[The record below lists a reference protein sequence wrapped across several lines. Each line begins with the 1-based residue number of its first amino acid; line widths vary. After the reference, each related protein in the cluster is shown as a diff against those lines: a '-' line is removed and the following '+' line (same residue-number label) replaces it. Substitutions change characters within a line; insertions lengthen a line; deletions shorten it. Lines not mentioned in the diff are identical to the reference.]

1 MADIKI
7 GISTEGAA
15 KAKTDLNSVKA
26 AGEQVVATNEKI
38 EKSNQRVNNSFKGNA
53 GNIRNSAY
61 QLQDL
66 AVQIQGGTS
75 VTTALSQQLPQ
86 LLSGFGLLGVVAG
99 AAAAGLGLLIN
110 ATDLFSSKTEKLI
123 NQQKSTIASLKET
136 VDLIDQFSQGTKLLT
151 TTSADAFEQWLG
163 SFRKA
168 NEEGK
173 KELLDFLK
181 LQKIINDA
189 AAESA
194 TKEVDRIRERR
205 KNLSELNTQM
215 GLSPTLGFGMPF
227 SPITDAALADAE
239 LKQKK
244 LLDFQK
250 RTDAALNGDFGTATS
265 GGSAQTAMQTT
276 LQQRIDA
283 LKAEAQ
289 FIGVSNAEREY
300 GVMLAELEAQAK
312 RSNTSLDQKQLAV
325 IKELVFARD
334 AARSTEK
341 LNEYV
346 IQQQRTIELAAL
358 ETATLGMTERQHKKL
373 VESRQLEAN
382 IAKETMNMQPEQKK
396 IYADTARS
404 LLLIK
409 QQLDD
414 VAHAQ
419 SRSFGAGALN
429 ATKAYMDELG
439 NSAKDAKV
447 VFDNAFKGIE
457 DSMVS
462 AFQTGKLSFKSMIDQ
477 MMADITRMVVR
488 QALLK
493 PIYGAIGLGN
503 SGGGLGSLLSAG
515 ASLFGSSAQV
525 GLGNLYQASSGIMV
539 DDAGVSLMVGTPMA
553 TGTNYVPYDGFQA
566 TLHKGEAVVPAE
578 YNPMAGGK
586 SGETSITY
594 SPIINIDSRAD
605 QTQVRQLVLSAVQQG
620 QVDLVDRINRGQ
632 VRVRAS

>member
-15 KAKTDLNSVKA
+15 KAKTELNSVKD
-26 AGEQVVATNEKI
+26 AGEKVVATNQKVEA
-38 EKSNQRVNNSFKGNA
+38 SNAKVNASYRGMG
-53 GNIRNSAY
+53 GNIRNASY
-61 QLQDL
+61 QLQDFL
-66 AVQIQGGTS
+66 VQVQGGTS
-75 VTTALSQQLPQ
+75 ITTSLSQQLPQ
-86 LLSGFGLLGVVAG
+86 LLSGFGLIGVVAG
-99 AAAAGLGLLIN
+99 VAAAGLGIIITNL
-110 ATDLFSSKTEKLI
+110 DLFS
-123 NQQKSTIASLKET
+123 
-136 VDLIDQFSQGTKLLT
+136 TKLERSSKAQKTANDELKKTVAVFELFQET
-151 TTSADAFEQWLG
+151 TELITNKSANYIENWVIAYK
-163 SFRKA
+163 KA
-168 NEEGK
+168 
-173 KELLDFLK
+173 
-181 LQKIINDA
+181 
-189 AAESA
+189 S
-194 TKEVDRIRERR
+194 KEV
-205 KNLSELNTQM
+205 K
-215 GLSPTLGFGMPF
+215 
-227 SPITDAALADAE
+227 AE
-239 LKQKK
+239 LKEQLQLELDRAEIAAETARQELANLLVKRGLLGQDGAGASDYSGQPRDLETRGAEIK
-244 LLDFQK
+244 LRQTENWLK
-250 RTDAALNGDFGTATS
+250 RIQDLRSGKFDEARKGGDKQESLNI
-265 GGSAQTAMQTT
+265 T

-283 LKAEAQ
+283 LQSEAR

-300 GVMLAELEAQAK
+300 GVMLAELQAQADRSGLDVDDK
-312 RSNTSLDQKQLAV
+312 RVKK
-325 IKELVFARD
+325 IKELIYARD

-346 IQQQRTIELAAL
+346 IQQQKAIELAAL
-358 ETATLGMTERQHKKL
+358 EGATLGMTERQHKKL

-382 IAKETMNMQPEQKK
+382 IAKETMGMQPEQKRV
-396 IYADTARS
+396 YADTARS

-414 VAHAQ
+414 VSYAQ
-419 SRSFGAGALN
+419 SRSFGAGAIGSV
-429 ATKAYMDELG
+429 KAYMDELG
-439 NSAKDAKV
+439 NSAKDAKI

-477 MMADITRMVVR
+477 MMADITRMIVR

-493 PIYGAIGLGN
+493 PIYGAIGLGG

-515 ASLFGSSAQV
+515 ASLFGSSAQA

-539 DDAGVSLMVGTPMA
+539 DDAGMSLMVGTPMA

-578 YNPMAGGK
+578 YNPAAGGK

-594 SPIINIDSRAD
+594 SPIINIDSRTD

-632 VRVRAS
+632 VRVKAS

>member
-7 GISTEGAA
+7 GIGTEGVP
-15 KAKTDLNSVKA
+15 KTKTELKSIVA
-26 AGEQVVATNEKI
+26 EGEKVVATNEKI
-38 EKSNQRVNNSFKGNA
+38 EKSNQKVNSSFKGGA
-53 GNIRNSAY
+53 GQIRNSAY

-86 LLSGFGLLGVVAG
+86 LLSGMGLIGVVAG

-110 ATDLFSSKTEKLI
+110 ATDIFSSASEK
-123 NQQKSTIASLKET
+123 ASKALARYAAE
-136 VDLIDQFSQGTKLLT
+136 ID
-151 TTSADAFEQWLG
+151 
-163 SFRKA
+163 KA
-168 NEEGK
+168 NALGDEVAKFSKAFTETAANGFEEYVARYNK
-173 KELLDFLK
+173 ASESQRKEMERWLK
-181 LQKIINDA
+181 LRIVVEQQRLYDLTAEAQGRNIDFA
-189 AAESA
+189 AGTGFEGQGG
-194 TKEVDRIRERR
+194 TQVDPKLERQ
-205 KNLSELNTQM
+205 LELNALIQKQ
-215 GLSPTLGFGMPF
+215 LDS
-227 SPITDAALADAE
+227 IRRAEAAL
-239 LKQKK
+239 
-244 LLDFQK
+244 
-250 RTDAALNGDFGTATS
+250 RGDFGTAVS
-265 GGSAQTAMQTT
+265 GGDKQVAMQTT

-429 ATKAYMDELG
+429 ATKSYMDELG

-488 QALLK
+488 QTLLK
-493 PIYGAIGLGN
+493 PIYGAMGLSG

-515 ASLFGSSAQV
+515 ASLLGSSAQAS
-525 GLGNLYQASSGIMV
+525 LGNFYQASSGIMV

-594 SPIINIDSRAD
+594 SPIINIDSRTD